1 MKTDNGTVYVVDD
14 DDLFRRT
21 LERMILKM
29 GFSVEGFC
37 SAEAFIQHF
46 PVRHPA
52 CLVLDVFLPGI
63 DGLALQERFL
73 GKEGMPPI
81 VFITGHG
88 DIPMSVKAVK
98 NGAEDFLLKPFDA
111 EDLLGAITRALV
123 RDRHV
128 EEQEIQKRKIQSLIN
143 KLTPR
148 EQDVM
153 REIITG
159 KLNKQIGADL
169 GIEEKTV
176 RIHRSRLMRKL
187 KMSSVA
193 DLVRTL
199 EKVGIV
205 HELPINL
212 Q

>member
-1 MKTDNGTVYVVDD
+1 
-14 DDLFRRT
+14 
-21 LERMILKM
+21 
-29 GFSVEGFC
+29 
-37 SAEAFIQHF
+37 
-46 PVRHPA
+46 
-52 CLVLDVFLPGI
+52 
-63 DGLALQERFL
+63 
-73 GKEGMPPI
+73 MPPI

-88 DIPMSVKAVK
+88 DIPMSVKAVR

-111 EDLLGAITRALV
+111 EALLGAITRALV
-123 RDRHV
+123 RDRHI
-128 EEQEIQKRKIQSLIN
+128 EEQEIQKRKIQALIN

-153 REIITG
+153 RQIITG
-159 KLNKQIGADL
+159 KLNKQIAAAL

-199 EKVGIV
+199 QKVGII
-205 HELPINL
+205 HESPINL